1 MTSGKTPPGRDD
13 MKTKRRRLP
22 DWLKVPMPTGPNYRE
37 VQHLLRDASLHT
49 VCEEA
54 RCPNVGECWERR
66 TATFMILG
74 SICTRNCR
82 YCAVASGRPV
92 PLNPE
97 EPSKV
102 AEMIER
108 LGLRY
113 AVITS
118 VTRDDLSDGGAS
130 AFTAT
135 VHAIRQ
141 RVPCCK
147 VEVLIPD
154 FGGSRPALQ
163 LAVDAQPD
171 VLNHNIEVARNLF
184 PKVRPQGDY
193 GRSLDLLSRVKE
205 MNSKMTTKSGF
216 MVGLGES
223 RDEVLETMRDL
234 RGAGCDLL
242 TIGQYLA
249 PSQEHHPVAR
259 FYTPEE
265 FDDLR
270 QTAESMGFIQVASG
284 PLVRSSY
291 HAAEQHA
298 LARPDV

>member
-1 MTSGKTPPGRDD
+1 
-13 MKTKRRRLP
+13 
-22 DWLKVPMPTGPNYRE
+22 
-37 VQHLLRDASLHT
+37 
-49 VCEEA
+49 
-54 RCPNVGECWERR
+54 
-66 TATFMILG
+66 
-74 SICTRNCR
+74 
-82 YCAVASGRPV
+82 
-92 PLNPE
+92 LNPE
-97 EPSKV
+97 EPGKV
-102 AEMIER
+102 AETVER

-130 AFTAT
+130 AFAET

-141 RVPCCK
+141 RVPRCK

-163 LAVDAQPD
+163 LTVDAQPD
-171 VLNHNIEVARNLF
+171 VLNHNIEVVRSLF
-184 PKVRPQGDY
+184 PEVRPQGDY
-193 GRSLDLLSRVKE
+193 GRALELLSRVKE
-205 MNSKMTTKSGF
+205 MDSGMTTKSGF

-249 PSQEHHPVAR
+249 PSQEHHPVSR

-270 QTAESMGFIQVASG
+270 RLAESMDFARVASG

-291 HAAEQHA
+291 HAAEQHS

>member
-1 MTSGKTPPGRDD
+1 

-22 DWLKVPMPTGPNYRE
+22 DWLKVPMPAGPNYRE

-54 RCPNVGECWERR
+54 RCPNAGECWERR

-74 SICTRNCR
+74 STCTRNCR

-92 PLNPE
+92 PLNPD

-102 AEMIER
+102 AKTVER

-130 AFTAT
+130 AFAAT
-135 VHAIRQ
+135 VNAIRQ
-141 RVPCCK
+141 RVPRCK

-154 FGGSRPALQ
+154 FGGSRSALQ
-163 LAVDAQPD
+163 VAVDAQPD

-184 PKVRPQGDY
+184 PEVRPQGDY
-193 GRSLDLLSRVKE
+193 GRSLELLSRVKE
-205 MNSKMTTKSGF
+205 MDSEMTTKSGL

-223 RDEVLETMRDL
+223 RDEVLETLRDL
-234 RGAGCDLL
+234 RGVGCDLL
-242 TIGQYLA
+242 TVGQYLA

-270 QTAESMGFIQVASG
+270 QVAESMGFVQVASG

-298 LARPDV
+298 LARPDA